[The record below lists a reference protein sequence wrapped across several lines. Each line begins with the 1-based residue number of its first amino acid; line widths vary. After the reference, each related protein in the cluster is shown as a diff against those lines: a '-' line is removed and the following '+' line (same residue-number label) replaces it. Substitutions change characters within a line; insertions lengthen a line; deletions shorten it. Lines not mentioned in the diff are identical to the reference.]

1 MANKRNLKKAI
12 NNVCENLFAE
22 CIASSLY
29 NGKPDNEHV
38 NIILASIININND
51 FVRRISHPE
60 PGMTAKFYYNHLRND
75 FDKSVDEVIDNICNL
90 G

>member
-1 MANKRNLKKAI
+1 MTKRRNLKKTI
-12 NNVCENLFAE
+12 NNVCGDLFAE

-38 NIILASIININND
+38 NIILASIISIHND
-51 FVRRISHPE
+51 YVRRISHPE
-60 PGMTAKFYYNHLRND
+60 PGMTAKCYYNHLRRD
-75 FDKSVDEVIDNICNL
+75 FDKSVDEVIDSICNI